1 MNVTYENPFMQSPDT
16 SIRFMLIYFS
26 ESVQSECNTG
36 QSNVSWPTIII
47 TIIETRRGQGSPTL
61 DLNNT
66 PKTLRTKTRLYF
78 LILS

>member
-1 MNVTYENPFMQSPDT
+1 
-16 SIRFMLIYFS
+16 MLMYFS

-36 QSNVSWPTIII
+36 RSNVSWPTIII

-66 PKTLRTKTRLYF
+66 PKTLGTKTRF
-78 LILS
+78 FF